1 MLQGL
6 LTSHCEFPL
15 PRLCFFQLSPEDL
28 PQELP
33 AVNYVIAAE
42 VAQACVTSQ

>member
-15 PRLCFFQLSPEDL
+15 SRLCLFQLSPEDL

-33 AVNYVIAAE
+33 AVNYIIAAK
-42 VAQACVTSQ
+42 VAQACMPSQ